1 VEKIYQNNDS
11 IFEIHIYPKMY
22 GHDGNL
28 YLNVNNPK
36 FHKIYNAL
44 IVGETYTFQY
54 ELLYEK
60 MAMVICILL

>member
-1 VEKIYQNNDS
+1 
-11 IFEIHIYPKMY
+11 MY